1 MSRNFL
7 PRLTAGAPR
16 VAERRLAVIPALLL
30 AAGTASAQSMQSTAP
45 EERVTVTATRFETPL
60 EDIGASVTVITA
72 DDLERLQIRTV
83 GDALRLVPGL
93 TVLQSG
99 SPGSTTS
106 VGIRG
111 AQGSQVQVLV
121 DGVRIKST
129 MTGTAEL
136 GDLTTDDV
144 DRIEVLRGPQST
156 LYGADAIGGVVNI
169 VTRMGQG
176 PAGGQAA
183 ASGGNYGT
191 FRQRLA
197 FQGTSG
203 SFDWSL
209 GGSHIGTEG
218 RFPNDDFRETAG
230 AVQAGFGLPGH
241 GRLALRGRS
250 QDAAKQIP
258 FKDVFPDFDTN
269 RRQRDRVEVG
279 SIRWSQPW
287 TARWDSDL
295 TLSGYR
301 DQLEFSD
308 PADPGTSETSFGSRI
323 NNRRLG
329 TEWYNRVRFG
339 SISSLTLGAEWRTER
354 GDNVGTFRR
363 EVSTRAL
370 VVQDELH
377 LFDHFVVTAGVRTDD
392 HSTFGTETTA
402 RVALSYA
409 TPQSGTRL
417 KGSWGRGFRAPTLNE
432 LFFPAF
438 PPCPSFGNP
447 DLRPETS
454 RSFDA
459 GIEQRILRNRLR
471 FEATYFQNDFRDLIE
486 FALIDPVNFCFQAQ
500 NVGRARARGAEAKIT
515 AVPAKDLLLDLVFT
529 YQDTN
534 DLETGSELRRFPRDR
549 AVVTLSWAGFRNAE
563 IHAQVTSQSSQF
575 EGFGLPRTAGY
586 TTMDLGGHC
595 DLVRRAG
602 SAGALRLFTSVR
614 NLMGRRYEEVQ
625 GFPALGRNLLAGA
638 EFRF

>member
-1 MSRNFL
+1 MSWNVST
-7 PRLTAGAPR
+7 RLTVGARR
-16 VAERRLAVIPALLL
+16 VAERPLAMILAPLF
-30 AAGTASAQSMQSTAP
+30 AAGMASAQPTQPTAP

-72 DDLERLQIRTV
+72 EDLERLQIRTV

-111 AQGSQVQVLV
+111 AQGSQIQVLV

-129 MTGTAEL
+129 TTGTAEFA
-136 GDLTTDDV
+136 DLTTDDV

-169 VTRMGQG
+169 ITRMGQG
-176 PAGGQAA
+176 PSGGQVG

-209 GGSHIGTEG
+209 GGSHIGTAG
-218 RFPNDDFRETAG
+218 GFPNDDFRETAG
-230 AVQAGFGLPGH
+230 AVQVGLVLPGD
-241 GRLALRGRS
+241 GRLAVRS
-250 QDAAKQIP
+250 RFQSAAKQIP
-258 FKDVFPDFDTN
+258 FKDVFPDFDAN
-269 RRQRDRVEVG
+269 RRQRDRSDLG

-301 DQLEFSD
+301 DQLDFTD
-308 PADPGTSETSFGSRI
+308 PADPGTPETSFGSRI
-323 NNRRLG
+323 NSRRLG
-329 TEWYNRVRFG
+329 AEWYNRVRFG
-339 SISSLTLGAEWRTER
+339 SISSLTLGAEWRTEG

-363 EVSTRAL
+363 EVSARAL
-370 VVQDELH
+370 VVQDEVH
-377 LFDHFVVTAGVRTDD
+377 LFDRFVVTAGVRTDD
-392 HSTFGTETTA
+392 HSTFGAETTP

-409 TPQSGTRL
+409 PPQSGTRL

-471 FEATYFQNDFRDLIE
+471 FEVTYFQNDFRDLIE

-500 NVGRARARGAEAKIT
+500 NVGRARTRGAEAAMT
-515 AVPAKDLLLDLVFT
+515 AVPTKDLLLGLALT

-534 DLETGSELRRFPRDR
+534 DLETGLELRRFPRDR
-549 AVVTLSWAGFRNAE
+549 AVVTLSWVGFRNAE

-575 EGFGLPRTAGY
+575 EGSGLPRTAGY
-586 TTMDLGGHC
+586 TTVDVGGHR
-595 DLVRRAG
+595 DLIRRAG
-602 SAGALRLFTSVR
+602 SAGSLRLFASVG
-614 NLMGRRYEEVQ
+614 NLMGRHYEEVQ
-625 GFPALGRNLLAGA
+625 GFPALGRNFLAGA